1 VPQNI
6 KEIDKRI
13 RSVRNTQQITKAM
26 KMVAAA
32 KLRRAQDRLTAARPY
47 GRKLSELLAA
57 LSGASIEH
65 PFFESR
71 EVAHRLVIVI
81 SSDKGLCGSYNAN
94 IIREAQLWVDANSE
108 GIENELLVIG
118 RKAGDYFKRRSWPL
132 RRVLGDLG
140 GVVDLARINEVADEA
155 MGLYLAGDVQEIV
168 VFYTRFVSTLSYRPE
183 SFVLLPLSGK
193 DQDASGDGRGS
204 SSDRAPARDYIY
216 EPSAA
221 AVLEMLLPKSV
232 RNRLYNAAAEAFTS
246 EHGARMTS
254 MDSATNN
261 AGELIDQLVL
271 FRNRARQAAITQ
283 EISEIVGGADA
294 IAQ

>member
-1 VPQNI
+1 LPQNI
-6 KEIDKRI
+6 KEINKRI
-13 RSVRNTQQITKAM
+13 RSVQNTQQITKAM

-32 KLRRAQDRLTAARPY
+32 KLRRAQDRLMAARPY
-47 GRKLSELLAA
+47 GGKLAELLGA
-57 LSGASIEH
+57 LSGAKIDH
-65 PFFESR
+65 PFFESHEIER
-71 EVAHRLVIVI
+71 RIVIVM

-94 IIREAQLWVDANSE
+94 IIRDAHQWLAANTEGVD
-108 GIENELLVIG
+108 NELYVIG
-118 RKAGDYFKRRSWPL
+118 RKAGDYFKRRPWPI
-132 RRVLGDLG
+132 RKVIADLG

-155 MGLYLAGDVQEIV
+155 MQLYLAGDVQEIV
-168 VFYTRFVSTLSYRPE
+168 VFYTRFVSTLSYRPD
-183 SFVLLPLSGK
+183 SFVLLPLSGR
-193 DQDASGDGRGS
+193 DDEAEDEDSGS
-204 SSDRAPARDYIY
+204 TVAKDYIY
-216 EPSAA
+216 EPDAET
-221 AVLEMLLPKSV
+221 VLQMLLPKSV